1 MPTSR
6 NWPISQLP
14 GLSAADQDQLAAAE
28 IHTTFDLLRAGRS
41 RQHRQTLATQLHLHN
56 QHVNRWVALADLS
69 RVPSVGC
76 QYCGLLLHAG
86 ISSVTSLS
94 QTPIHQLQ
102 AQVRRFHVATF
113 RRNDLCP
120 GIEQISAW
128 IQEARALATP
138 ASRV

>member
-1 MPTSR
+1 MPTSS
-6 NWPISQLP
+6 NWPLSQLP
-14 GLSAADQDQLAAAE
+14 GLKKDDQVQLESAG

-41 RQHRQTLATQLHLHN
+41 RQHRQTLASQLQIHS

-94 QTPIHQLQ
+94 QTPIHRLQ
-102 AQVRRFHVATF
+102 VQVRRFHVATL

-120 GIEQISAW
+120 SVDQLSTW
-128 IQEARALATP
+128 IQEARILATTV
-138 ASRV
+138 SRI